1 MNSPEE
7 HIKEQLEK
15 FTGVVPYDDF
25 SDIASAVAHKN
36 NISLEKANDLLNWR
50 PEIPFE
56 KGIKDFFLWLK
67 K

>member
-7 HIKEQLEK
+7 HIKEQLAK

-36 NISLEKANDLLNWR
+36 NISLESATKL
-50 PEIPFE
+50 IYSTC
-56 KGIKDFFLWLK
+56 GS
-67 K
+67 